1 MLQRE
6 EFIFPDDDDGY
17 PVDNK
22 VNAFFSNRYH
32 LLYINVHHMVSI
44 VLCPNSETGNV
55 GLLNIVLALYIA
67 SLLTFALITYVEQN
81 MMYGKDSVIVR
92 KVDDLFM

>member
-22 VNAFFSNRYH
+22 VKSFVLIRYDV
-32 LLYINVHHMVSI
+32 LCINVHDMFSF
-44 VLCPNSETGNV
+44 C
-55 GLLNIVLALYIA
+55 
-67 SLLTFALITYVEQN
+67 VERAGQE
-81 MMYGKDSVIVR
+81 I
-92 KVDDLFM
+92 